1 MPELFTVALALLYR
15 WGHACS
21 GGGGVGGAA
30 ALAVHPPVARQL
42 CGPEEGLWAEVA
54 AAALGAHVALQV
66 VGQVGAGRKRRR
78 AQVARE
84 GLAALVHQQVRAQVA
99 PRGEALAAQVAA
111 VAATLPAAGVCCLW
125 LLLSSQCSGAALLCL
140 SQIRAA

>member
-1 MPELFTVALALLYR
+1 MSELFTDALALLYR

-21 GGGGVGGAA
+21 CGGGAGIA

-111 VAATLPAAGVCCLW
+111 VAATLPAAGVRRLW
-125 LLLSSQCSGAALLCL
+125 LPLSPQCSGAALLCL